1 MYLFNRTQ
9 DTWTQTSYIKSSNS
23 EAFDEFG
30 SSMSLNQDGSL
41 LAIGAQFEDSAAEG
55 LDSIQADNSAF
66 DSGAV
71 YIFSR

>member
-1 MYLFNRTQ
+1 
-9 DTWTQTSYIKSSNS
+9 
-23 EAFDEFG
+23 
-30 SSMSLNQDGSL
+30 MSLNQDGSL

-55 LDSIQADNSAF
+55 LDSNQADNSAF